1 MCFCRFV
8 FPSEEMVSHRQTASL
23 DVVLEFHFIFSN
35 ESCVAFCARRWQWLR
50 LWSVHLSMWHI
61 LWRPILSWNDWEVV
75 AMWLCGWQ
83 AFRLTLCALPAF
95 FFSLHNSVKNVR
107 CAACLSAH
115 YTTPSP
121 NDLVLREKRCSQRTC
136 GSVAW
141 SLCLFS
147 FSQHYNTT
155 ALPSVTC
162 ECLVASLWPTEKDI
176 LQAVAATACILERLW
191 SRYLPLSC

>member
-83 AFRLTLCALPAF
+83 AFRLTLCALPF
-95 FFSLHNSVKNVR
+95 FFFFF
-107 CAACLSAH
+107 
-115 YTTPSP
+115 PQ
-121 NDLVLREKRCSQRTC
+121 LREECALRNLPKCTLHDAIPKWSRATWKKMFSTHVRFCGLKPLPFFFLATLQHNCPAKCHVWMPCSQPVTHRERHPSSRRC
-136 GSVAW
+136 Y
-141 SLCLFS
+141 CLYSGAF
-147 FSQHYNTT
+147 
-155 ALPSVTC
+155 V
-162 ECLVASLWPTEKDI
+162 V
-176 LQAVAATACILERLW
+176 
-191 SRYLPLSC
+191 